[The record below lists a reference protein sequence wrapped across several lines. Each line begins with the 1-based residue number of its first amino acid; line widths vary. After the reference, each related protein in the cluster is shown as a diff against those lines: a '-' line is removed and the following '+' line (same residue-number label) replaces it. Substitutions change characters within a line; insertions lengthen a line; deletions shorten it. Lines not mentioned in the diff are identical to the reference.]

1 MRRKPIE
8 ECPIKPIQYFWYP
21 YVPFGMTSCFQGDAG
36 LGKTTVWSKILA
48 EASHGIYPPRLHN
61 GTIKG
66 RAIFTDWQSDAIE
79 YMKAIPD
86 DEDFDPAE
94 IEVKLVNGIEID
106 GEDADDYE
114 IEYETTVPMDRPF
127 MRYVGEPIKMV
138 YISRENDYGNIIRKK
153 YEEYGG
159 LPGYLTVIDESDRDR
174 FITTEKKIREITG
187 DAKLVII
194 DPIFSFVEGRLSDN
208 VDVAEAVFNF
218 DLVAKETGAAFVL
231 INNLTKYGTSDLNRG
246 LGASNLKNIVR
257 SLFKIDRA
265 GNKVYI
271 EGLKNNNAP
280 YHGKI
285 GILFDRLGRPDFIK
299 YSQLEKALSGGQSSE
314 EGQTSDQGTRAKEA
328 KELYRAMSLFQLYLG
343 DGQRIEHQKIKA
355 MMKAENV
362 STSTMNRAKHLAGVK
377 SDTKGGGSVWYMD
390 R

>member
-8 ECPIKPIQYFWYP
+8 ECPVERIAYFWYP
-21 YVPFGMTSCFQGDAG
+21 YVPFGMTSCHQGEAG

-66 RAIFTDWQSDAIE
+66 RVEFTEWQKDAIE
-79 YMKAIPD
+79 YMKARPD
-86 DEDFDPAE
+86 GDDFDPSE
-94 IEVKLVNGIEID
+94 IVVKMVNGIEID
-106 GEDADDYE
+106 GEDDDDYE
-114 IEYETTVPMDRPF
+114 IEYKTAVPMDRPF

-138 YISRENDYGNIIRKK
+138 YISRENHYGNIIRKK
-153 YEEYGG
+153 YEEFGG
-159 LPGYLTVIDESDRDR
+159 LPGYLTVIDESDRDP

-194 DPIFSFVEGRLSDN
+194 DPIYSFVDGRLSDN
-208 VDVAEAVFNF
+208 DDVAEAVFNF
-218 DLVAKETGAAFVL
+218 DIVARETGAAFVL
-231 INNLTKYGTSDLNRG
+231 INNLTKNGTSDMNRG

-299 YSQLEKALSGGQSSE
+299 YSQLEKALSGGKTGE
-314 EGQTSDQGTRAKEA
+314 EGLGTDQGVRMKEA

-343 DGQRIEHQKIKA
+343 DGQRIDHQIIKA

-362 STSTMNRAKHLAGVK
+362 STSTMNRAKTLAGVK
-377 SDTKGGGSVWYMD
+377 SDTKGGGSVWYMT